1 MQLKI
6 LPTNID
12 ESWIVTTIQWTDLQ
26 CVGVV

>member
-12 ESWIVTTIQWTDLQ
+12 ESWIITAIQWTDLQ